1 MFQTILTE
9 IKKNKIIIFI
19 YTYIYIF
26 FFIYLFICLNF
37 NLSHQGVLSDK
48 ANQEIQWKTGH
59 HFQAVAVGKLM
70 A

>member
-19 YTYIYIF
+19 YTYIYIY
-26 FFIYLFICLNF
+26 FFIYLFICLDF

>member
-19 YTYIYIF
+19 YTHIY
-26 FFIYLFICLNF
+26 FFIYLFICLDF